1 MNAKDTVREITDAQ
15 FETEVLGADVPVLVE
30 FWAQWCGPCHM
41 VAPVVEKIAEER
53 SGTLRVVK
61 INSDENPLVSAR
73 YRVLGLP
80 TMILFDAGEPVLQLT
95 GARPKTAIEREL
107 DKVLAPA

>member
-1 MNAKDTVREITDAQ
+1 MSAVQEITDEQ
-15 FETEVLGADVPVLVE
+15 FEAEVLGSDVPVLVE
-30 FWAQWCGPCHM
+30 FWAQWCGPCHL

-53 SGTLRVVK
+53 TETLRVVK

-80 TMILFDAGEPVLQLT
+80 TMLLFDGGEPVLQLT
-95 GARPKTAIEREL
+95 GARPKSAIEREL
-107 DKVLAPA
+107 DKVLAPTG

>member
-1 MNAKDTVREITDAQ
+1 MNAVHEITDDQ
-15 FETEVLGADVPVLVE
+15 FEAEVLGAELPVLVE

-41 VAPVVEKIAEER
+41 VAPVVEKIAAER
-53 SGTLRVVK
+53 TETLRVVK

-80 TMILFDAGEPVLQLT
+80 TMILFDHGEPVLQLT
-95 GARPKTAIEREL
+95 GARPKSAIEREL
-107 DKVLAPA
+107 DKVLAPTA

>member
-1 MNAKDTVREITDAQ
+1 MNAVREITDAE
-15 FETEVLGADVPVLVE
+15 FETEVLASDLPVLVE
-30 FWAQWCGPCHM
+30 FWAQWCGPCHQL
-41 VAPVVEKIAEER
+41 APIVEKIAEER
-53 SGTLRVVK
+53 TATMRVVK

-80 TMILFDAGEPVLQLT
+80 TMLLFDGGEPVLQLT
-95 GARPKTAIEREL
+95 GARPKSAIEREL